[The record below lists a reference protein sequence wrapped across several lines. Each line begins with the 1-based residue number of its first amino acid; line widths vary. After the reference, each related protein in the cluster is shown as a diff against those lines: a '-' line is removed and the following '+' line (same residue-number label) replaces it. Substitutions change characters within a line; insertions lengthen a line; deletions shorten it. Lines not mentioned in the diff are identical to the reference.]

1 MRERG
6 SPRATNPDGRSDPPS
21 HCPTGF
27 DEELLTGYLDG
38 ALPQGES
45 QRVRLHLEDCEH
57 CRRLYREMET
67 VREATMSTRFL
78 IPPDHQWKEVP
89 RTSTSRVFRGGGWLL
104 LLVWAAAAGT
114 FALWQLATAP
124 VGAIEKSLV
133 FTGISGVGLLFVSI
147 LLDRL
152 KSLKTDR
159 YTRVE
164 K

>member
-1 MRERG
+1 MDERG
-6 SPRATNPDGRSDPPS
+6 SPRAAPS
-21 HCPTGF
+21 SQCPTGF

-38 ALPQGES
+38 ALTQGES
-45 QRVRLHLEDCEH
+45 QRVRLHLEDCEP
-57 CRRLYREMET
+57 CRQLYQEMQT
-67 VREATMSTRFL
+67 VREATMSTRFI
-78 IPPDHQWKEVP
+78 IPPDDQWKEIP
-89 RTSTSRVFRGGGWLL
+89 RTLASRLFRGGGWLL
-104 LLVWAAAAGT
+104 LLVWAAVAGT

-124 VGAIEKSLV
+124 VGALEKSLV
-133 FTGISGVGLLFVSI
+133 FTGLSGVGMLFVSI